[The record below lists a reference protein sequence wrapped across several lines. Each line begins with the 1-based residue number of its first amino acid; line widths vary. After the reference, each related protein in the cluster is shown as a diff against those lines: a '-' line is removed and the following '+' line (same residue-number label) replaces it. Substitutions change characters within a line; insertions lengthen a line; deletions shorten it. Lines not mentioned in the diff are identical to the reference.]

1 MFLHKLCVNWNNEL
15 RCMSLHTDEV
25 FLKLIGKRIQTIR
38 KKQKMSLSD
47 VALKIGIETSNLSV
61 IENGKSNP
69 QVLTYAKIAFAL
81 DCDLREFFDFE

>member
-1 MFLHKLCVNWNNEL
+1 
-15 RCMSLHTDEV
+15 MSLHTDEV

>member
-1 MFLHKLCVNWNNEL
+1 
-15 RCMSLHTDEV
+15 MSFHTEEV

-38 KKQKMSLSD
+38 KKQKLSLSD
-47 VALKIGIETSNLSV
+47 VAFKIGMETANLTV

-69 QVLTYAKIAFAL
+69 QILTYAKIAFAL